1 MQVQLI
7 TAEVFEQHQESFKSA
22 NFLQTKQMAE
32 VHGQRSVFEE
42 VFFIA
47 WTEGDEWIA
56 QGLVTIRRRFKF
68 FKEALMIQG
77 PLFAEDKLAQL
88 PQMLE
93 SLESFLKEQGIGR
106 VEMNPYMMNKVLNE
120 SLEVIEEF
128 RYPELLANFEQAGY
142 DRFLDLDGRVVM
154 GQLFKKDLS
163 VYEDS
168 EAIYK
173 DFSNALKRDLRKA
186 VESHITIRELEL
198 DDLEIFYSILSE
210 TSIRKGFR
218 VQDFSYFQQ
227 MKEAFKDKVKFMV
240 AFLDV
245 NAYKAYYN
253 ERIEFFTNRVEELEK
268 ELAVREVEGKHV
280 KKTRGLITDAK
291 DQLASYQ
298 KRKTTFEALDI
309 HNPMLA
315 LSGYLFMCYG
325 DEVISVVG
333 GSHEEYLNFGG
344 SSLLNWEMMK
354 YAKDNGFKY
363 YNFFGTIET
372 NQANQN
378 EGNFNFKRQFGGRL
392 VQPVGNFTK
401 ALNPLLAF
409 IAKFKKI

>member
-1 MQVQLI
+1 MQVKLI

-68 FKEALMIQG
+68 FKEAVMIQG

-93 SLESFLKEQGIGR
+93 SLESFLKEQGIAR

-227 MKEAFKDKVKFMV
+227 MKEAFKDKVKYMI

>member
-68 FKEALMIQG
+68 FKEAVMIQG

-93 SLESFLKEQGIGR
+93 SLESFLKEQGIAR

-227 MKEAFKDKVKFMV
+227 MKEAFKDKVKYMI

-333 GSHEEYLNFGG
+333 GSHEKYLNFGG

-354 YAKDNGFKY
+354 YEKDNGFKY

>member
-56 QGLVTIRRRFKF
+56 QGLVSIRRRFKF
-68 FKEALMIQG
+68 FKEAVMIQG

-93 SLESFLKEQGIGR
+93 SLESFLKEQGIAR

-227 MKEAFKDKVKFMV
+227 MKEAFKDKVKYMV

-354 YAKDNGFKY
+354 YAKENGFKY

>member
-68 FKEALMIQG
+68 FKEAVMIQG

-93 SLESFLKEQGIGR
+93 SLESFLKEQGIAR

-227 MKEAFKDKVKFMV
+227 MKEAFKDKVKYMI

-333 GSHEEYLNFGG
+333 GSHEKYLNFGG

>member
-47 WTEGDEWIA
+47 WTEGNEWIA

-68 FKEALMIQG
+68 FKEAVMIQG

-93 SLESFLKEQGIGR
+93 SLESFLKEQGIAR

-227 MKEAFKDKVKFMV
+227 MKEAFKDKVKYMV

>member
-68 FKEALMIQG
+68 FKEAVMIQG

-93 SLESFLKEQGIGR
+93 SLEEFLKKQGIAR
-106 VEMNPYMMNKVLNE
+106 VEMNPYMMNKVINE
-120 SLEVIEEF
+120 SLEVVEEC

-142 DRFLDLDGRVVM
+142 DRFLDLDGRAVM
-154 GQLFKKDLS
+154 GQLFRKDLS

-173 DFSNALKRDLRKA
+173 DYSNSLKRDLRKA

-227 MKEAFKDKVKFMV
+227 MKEAFQDKVKYMV

-245 NAYKAYYN
+245 NAYKAYYD

-268 ELAVREVEGKHV
+268 ELAVREAEGKHV

-325 DEVISVVG
+325 DEVISVFG

-363 YNFFGTIET
+363 YNFYGTIET

-401 ALNPLLAF
+401 TLSPVLGF

>member
-68 FKEALMIQG
+68 FKEAVMIQG

-93 SLESFLKEQGIGR
+93 SLESFLKEQGIAR

-227 MKEAFKDKVKFMV
+227 MKEAFKDKVKYMV

>member
-7 TAEVFEQHQESFKSA
+7 SAEIFEQRQESFESA
-22 NFLQTKQMAE
+22 NFLQTRQMAE

-56 QGLVTIRRRFKF
+56 QGLVGIRRRFRF
-68 FKEALMIQG
+68 FKEAVLIQG
-77 PLFAEDKLAQL
+77 PLFEDDKIAQL

-93 SLESFLKEQGIGR
+93 RLEEFLKEQGIAR
-106 VEMNPYMMNKVLNE
+106 VEMNPYMMNKVINE
-120 SLEVIEEF
+120 SLEVVEEC
-128 RYPELLANFEQAGY
+128 RYPELLANFEKAGY

-154 GQLFKKDLS
+154 GQLFRKDLS
-163 VYEDS
+163 EYDDS

-173 DFSNALKRDLRKA
+173 DYSNSLKRDLRKA

-210 TSIRKGFR
+210 TSVRKGFR

-227 MKEAFKDKVKFMV
+227 MKESFQDKVKYMV

-245 NAYKAYYN
+245 EAYKAYYH

-268 ELAVREVEGKHV
+268 ELAVREEEGKHV

-325 DEVISVVG
+325 DEVISVFG

-363 YNFFGTIET
+363 YNFYGTIET

-401 ALNPLLAF
+401 TLSPVLGF